1 MALELFAM
9 VFLEELLAPLAALL
23 HVPVGAL
30 VFAALMVMG
39 VVGHYAIYRIVRRLT
54 KAADRTETQW
64 DDVVLYAIF
73 PPIQWVMWVVLGL
86 LSLSLFPA
94 LDGIREALLRLSD
107 TALLLLFGWLAHRL
121 SGGIEEELLGEH
133 RGALASSDR
142 ATISAVA
149 RLSRIVLWAIAG
161 IMILQSLGVSVSG
174 LLAFGGVGG
183 IAVGFAA
190 RDLLA
195 NFLGGLSIFLD
206 RPFAVGDWIRSP
218 DREIEGT
225 VEDVGWRVTRIRTFD
240 QRPLYVPNSVF
251 STVALE
257 NPSRMLNRRIY
268 ETIGIRYDDAGA
280 MEQIVAE
287 VKEMLVAHDDID
299 KGKTLMVNFVAF
311 GASSLDFFSASQR
324 SSARSVPIRSCSF
337 SKEAVRPER
346 PSKAWRWIMLKTT
359 ASSATLS
366 ATTFHVSNPFFHRNG
381 VFKLLRRTAM
391 GVQNGASIHRIPHPS
406 QYQPKPWNGLA
417 R

>member
-1 MALELFAM
+1 M

-23 HVPVGAL
+23 HVPIGAL

-121 SGGIEEELLGEH
+121 SGGIEGELLGEH

-149 RLSRIVLWAIAG
+149 RLSRIVLWVIAG

-287 VKEMLVAHDDID
+287 VKEMLAAHDDID

-311 GASSLDFFSASQR
+311 GASSLDFFIYCFTRTTDWATYHGVKQDVLVKILKIIEGQGAEVAFPTRTVLLSPPA
-324 SSARSVPIRSCSF
+324 ADPSVS
-337 SKEAVRPER
+337 
-346 PSKAWRWIMLKTT
+346 
-359 ASSATLS
+359 
-366 ATTFHVSNPFFHRNG
+366 
-381 VFKLLRRTAM
+381 
-391 GVQNGASIHRIPHPS
+391 
-406 QYQPKPWNGLA
+406 
-417 R
+417 

>member
-1 MALELFAM
+1 M

-23 HVPVGAL
+23 HVPIGAL

-121 SGGIEEELLGEH
+121 SGGIEGELLGEH

-149 RLSRIVLWAIAG
+149 RLSRIVLWVIAG

-218 DREIEGT
+218 DRGIEGT

-311 GASSLDFFSASQR
+311 GASSLDFFIYCFTRTTDWATYHGVKQDVLVKILKIIEGQGAEVAFPTRTVLLSPPEADP
-324 SSARSVPIRSCSF
+324 SVS
-337 SKEAVRPER
+337 
-346 PSKAWRWIMLKTT
+346 
-359 ASSATLS
+359 
-366 ATTFHVSNPFFHRNG
+366 
-381 VFKLLRRTAM
+381 
-391 GVQNGASIHRIPHPS
+391 
-406 QYQPKPWNGLA
+406 
-417 R
+417 

>member
-1 MALELFAM
+1 M
-9 VFLEELLAPLAALL
+9 VFLTELLTPLATLL
-23 HVPVGAL
+23 HVPVGVL
-30 VFAALMVMG
+30 VFASLMVIG
-39 VVGHYAIYRIVRRLT
+39 VVGHYAIYRIVRKLT
-54 KAADRTETQW
+54 TAADRTETQW

-86 LSLSLFPA
+86 LSLSLFSA

-121 SGGIEEELLGEH
+121 SRGIEEELLGEH

-149 RLSRIVLWAIAG
+149 RLSRIVLWVVAG

-280 MEQIVAE
+280 MEQVVAE
-287 VKEMLVAHDDID
+287 VREMLTAHDDID
-299 KGKTLMVNFVAF
+299 KGKTLMVNFVSL
-311 GASSLDFFSASQR
+311 GASSLDFFIYCFTRTTDWATYHGVKQDVLIKILKIIEGHGAEVAFPTRTVLLGPPEAEAPAS
-324 SSARSVPIRSCSF
+324 
-337 SKEAVRPER
+337 
-346 PSKAWRWIMLKTT
+346 
-359 ASSATLS
+359 
-366 ATTFHVSNPFFHRNG
+366 
-381 VFKLLRRTAM
+381 
-391 GVQNGASIHRIPHPS
+391 
-406 QYQPKPWNGLA
+406 
-417 R
+417 

>member
-1 MALELFAM
+1 M

-23 HVPVGAL
+23 HVPIGAL
-30 VFAALMVMG
+30 VFAALMVTG

-149 RLSRIVLWAIAG
+149 RLSRIVLWVIAG

-311 GASSLDFFSASQR
+311 GASSLDFFIYCFTRTTDWATYHGVKQDVLVKILKIIEGQGAEVAFPTRTVLLSPPEADP
-324 SSARSVPIRSCSF
+324 SVS
-337 SKEAVRPER
+337 
-346 PSKAWRWIMLKTT
+346 
-359 ASSATLS
+359 
-366 ATTFHVSNPFFHRNG
+366 
-381 VFKLLRRTAM
+381 
-391 GVQNGASIHRIPHPS
+391 
-406 QYQPKPWNGLA
+406 
-417 R
+417 

>member
-1 MALELFAM
+1 M

-23 HVPVGAL
+23 HVPIGAL

-121 SGGIEEELLGEH
+121 SGGIEGELLGEH

-149 RLSRIVLWAIAG
+149 RLSRIVLWVIAG

-287 VKEMLVAHDDID
+287 VKEMLAAHDDID

-311 GASSLDFFSASQR
+311 GASSLDFFIYCFTRTTDWATYHGVKQDVLVKILKIIEGQGAEVAFPTRTVLLSPPEADP
-324 SSARSVPIRSCSF
+324 SVS
-337 SKEAVRPER
+337 
-346 PSKAWRWIMLKTT
+346 
-359 ASSATLS
+359 
-366 ATTFHVSNPFFHRNG
+366 
-381 VFKLLRRTAM
+381 
-391 GVQNGASIHRIPHPS
+391 
-406 QYQPKPWNGLA
+406 
-417 R
+417 

>member
-1 MALELFAM
+1 M
-9 VFLEELLAPLAALL
+9 VFLEELLTPLASLL
-23 HVPVGAL
+23 HVPVGVL
-30 VFAALMVMG
+30 VFASLMVMG

-54 KAADRTETQW
+54 TAADRTETQW

-86 LSLSLFPA
+86 LSLSLFPV

-107 TALLLLFGWLAHRL
+107 TALLILFGWLAHRL
-121 SGGIEEELLGEH
+121 SRGIEEELLGEH

-149 RLSRIVLWAIAG
+149 RLSRIVLWVVAG

-280 MEQIVAE
+280 MEQVVAE
-287 VKEMLVAHDDID
+287 VKEMLLAHDDID
-299 KGKTLMVNFVAF
+299 KGKTLMVNFVAL
-311 GASSLDFFSASQR
+311 GASSLDFFVYCFTRTTDWATYHGVKQDVLIKILKIIEGHGAEVAFPTRTVLLSPPEAEAPAS
-324 SSARSVPIRSCSF
+324 
-337 SKEAVRPER
+337 
-346 PSKAWRWIMLKTT
+346 
-359 ASSATLS
+359 
-366 ATTFHVSNPFFHRNG
+366 
-381 VFKLLRRTAM
+381 
-391 GVQNGASIHRIPHPS
+391 
-406 QYQPKPWNGLA
+406 
-417 R
+417 

>member
-1 MALELFAM
+1 M

-23 HVPVGAL
+23 HVPIGAL

-73 PPIQWVMWVVLGL
+73 PPIQWVMWVLLGL

-121 SGGIEEELLGEH
+121 SGGIEGELLGEH

-149 RLSRIVLWAIAG
+149 RLSRIVLWVIAG
-161 IMILQSLGVSVSG
+161 IMILQSVGVSVSG

-280 MEQIVAE
+280 MEQIGAE

-311 GASSLDFFSASQR
+311 GASSLDFFIYCFTRTTDWATYHGVKQDVLVKILKIIEGQGAEVAFPTRTVLLS
-324 SSARSVPIRSCSF
+324 PP
-337 SKEAVRPER
+337 EAV
-346 PSKAWRWIMLKTT
+346 PS
-359 ASSATLS
+359 
-366 ATTFHVSNPFFHRNG
+366 VS
-381 VFKLLRRTAM
+381 
-391 GVQNGASIHRIPHPS
+391 
-406 QYQPKPWNGLA
+406 
-417 R
+417 

>member
-1 MALELFAM
+1 M
-9 VFLEELLAPLAALL
+9 VFLEELLTPLATLL
-23 HVPVGAL
+23 HVPVGVL
-30 VFAALMVMG
+30 VFASLMIMG
-39 VVGHYAIYRIVRRLT
+39 IVGHYAIYHIVRKLT
-54 KAADRTETQW
+54 TAADHTETQW

-73 PPIQWVMWVVLGL
+73 PPIQWVMWVVLCL
-86 LSLSLFPA
+86 LSLSLFSA

-107 TALLLLFGWLAHRL
+107 TALLMLFGWLVHRL
-121 SGGIEEELLGEH
+121 SRGIEEELLAEH
-133 RGALASSDR
+133 RGALVSSDR

-149 RLSRIVLWAIAG
+149 RLSRIVLWVVAG

-280 MEQIVAE
+280 MEQVVAE
-287 VKEMLVAHDDID
+287 VKEMLLVHDDID

-311 GASSLDFFSASQR
+311 GASSLDFFIYCFTRTTDWATYHGVKQDVLIKILKIIEGHGAEVAFPTQTVLLGPPES
-324 SSARSVPIRSCSF
+324 
-337 SKEAVRPER
+337 EAP
-346 PSKAWRWIMLKTT
+346 
-359 ASSATLS
+359 
-366 ATTFHVSNPFFHRNG
+366 VS
-381 VFKLLRRTAM
+381 
-391 GVQNGASIHRIPHPS
+391 
-406 QYQPKPWNGLA
+406 
-417 R
+417 

>member
-1 MALELFAM
+1 M

-23 HVPVGAL
+23 HVPIGAP

-121 SGGIEEELLGEH
+121 SGGIEGELLGEH

-149 RLSRIVLWAIAG
+149 RLSRIVLWVIAG

-311 GASSLDFFSASQR
+311 GASSLDFFIYCFTRTTDWATYHGVKQDVLVKILKIIEGQGAEVAFPTRTVLLSPPEADP
-324 SSARSVPIRSCSF
+324 SVS
-337 SKEAVRPER
+337 
-346 PSKAWRWIMLKTT
+346 
-359 ASSATLS
+359 
-366 ATTFHVSNPFFHRNG
+366 
-381 VFKLLRRTAM
+381 
-391 GVQNGASIHRIPHPS
+391 
-406 QYQPKPWNGLA
+406 
-417 R
+417 

>member
-1 MALELFAM
+1 
-9 VFLEELLAPLAALL
+9 
-23 HVPVGAL
+23 
-30 VFAALMVMG
+30 
-39 VVGHYAIYRIVRRLT
+39 VRRLT
-54 KAADRTETQW
+54 QAADRTETQW
-64 DDVVLYAIF
+64 DDVILYAIF
-73 PPIQWVMWVVLGL
+73 PPIQWVMWVVIAL
-86 LSLSLFPA
+86 LSLSLFSA

-121 SGGIEEELLGEH
+121 SRGIEEELLGEH
-133 RGALASSDR
+133 RGVLESSDR

-149 RLSRIVLWAIAG
+149 RLSRIVLWVVAG
-161 IMILQSLGVSVSG
+161 IMILQSVGVSVSG

-268 ETIGIRYDDAGA
+268 ETIGIRYDDAAA
-280 MEQIVAE
+280 MEQVVAE
-287 VKEMLVAHDDID
+287 VGAMLRAHDDID
-299 KGKTLMVNFVAF
+299 KGKTLMVNFVSF
-311 GASSLDFFSASQR
+311 GASSLDFFIYCFTRTTDWATYHGVKQD
-324 SSARSVPIRSCSF
+324 VL
-337 SKEAVRPER
+337 
-346 PSKAWRWIMLKTT
+346 LKILAIIDQHGAEVAFPTRT
-359 ASSATLS
+359 VLL
-366 ATTFHVSNPFFHRNG
+366 NP
-381 VFKLLRRTAM
+381 AEPDP
-391 GVQNGASIHRIPHPS
+391 GAGS
-406 QYQPKPWNGLA
+406 
-417 R
+417 

>member
-1 MALELFAM
+1 MM
-9 VFLEELLAPLAALL
+9 FLEELLAPLAALL

-30 VFAALMVMG
+30 VFAALMVIG
-39 VVGHYAIYRIVRRLT
+39 VAGHYAIYRIVRRLT

-121 SGGIEEELLGEH
+121 SGGIEGELLGEH

-149 RLSRIVLWAIAG
+149 RLSRIVLWVIAG

-311 GASSLDFFSASQR
+311 GASSLDFFIYCFTRTTDWATYHGVKQDVLVKILKIIEGQGAEVAFPTRTVLLSPPEADP
-324 SSARSVPIRSCSF
+324 SVS
-337 SKEAVRPER
+337 
-346 PSKAWRWIMLKTT
+346 
-359 ASSATLS
+359 
-366 ATTFHVSNPFFHRNG
+366 
-381 VFKLLRRTAM
+381 
-391 GVQNGASIHRIPHPS
+391 
-406 QYQPKPWNGLA
+406 
-417 R
+417 

>member
-1 MALELFAM
+1 M

-23 HVPVGAL
+23 HVPIGAL

-64 DDVVLYAIF
+64 DDVLLYAIF

-121 SGGIEEELLGEH
+121 SGGIEGELLGEH

-149 RLSRIVLWAIAG
+149 RLSRIVLWVIAG

-225 VEDVGWRVTRIRTFD
+225 VEDVGWRVTRIRPFD

-287 VKEMLVAHDDID
+287 VKEMLAAHDDID

-311 GASSLDFFSASQR
+311 GASSLDFFIYCFTRTTDWATYHGVKQDVLVKILKIIEGQGAEVAFPTRTVLLSPPEADP
-324 SSARSVPIRSCSF
+324 SVS
-337 SKEAVRPER
+337 
-346 PSKAWRWIMLKTT
+346 
-359 ASSATLS
+359 
-366 ATTFHVSNPFFHRNG
+366 
-381 VFKLLRRTAM
+381 
-391 GVQNGASIHRIPHPS
+391 
-406 QYQPKPWNGLA
+406 
-417 R
+417 

>member
-1 MALELFAM
+1 M
-9 VFLEELLAPLAALL
+9 VFLEELLTPLATLL
-23 HVPVGAL
+23 HVPVGVL
-30 VFAALMVMG
+30 VFASLMVMG

-54 KAADRTETQW
+54 TAADRTETQW

-86 LSLSLFPA
+86 LSLSLFPV

-107 TALLLLFGWLAHRL
+107 TALLILFGWLAHRL
-121 SGGIEEELLGEH
+121 SRGIEEELLGEH

-149 RLSRIVLWAIAG
+149 RLSRIVLWVVAG

-280 MEQIVAE
+280 MEQVVAE
-287 VKEMLVAHDDID
+287 VKEMLLAHDDID

-311 GASSLDFFSASQR
+311 GASSLDFFVYCFTRTTDWATYHGVKQDVLIKILKIIEGHGAEVAFPTRTVLLSPPEAEAPAS
-324 SSARSVPIRSCSF
+324 
-337 SKEAVRPER
+337 
-346 PSKAWRWIMLKTT
+346 
-359 ASSATLS
+359 
-366 ATTFHVSNPFFHRNG
+366 
-381 VFKLLRRTAM
+381 
-391 GVQNGASIHRIPHPS
+391 
-406 QYQPKPWNGLA
+406 
-417 R
+417 

>member
-1 MALELFAM
+1 M

-133 RGALASSDR
+133 RGALGSSDR

-149 RLSRIVLWAIAG
+149 RLSRIALWVIAG

-195 NFLGGLSIFLD
+195 NFLGGLSIFMD

-268 ETIGIRYDDAGA
+268 ETIGIRYDDAAA

-311 GASSLDFFSASQR
+311 GASSLDFFIYCFTR
-324 SSARSVPIRSCSF
+324 
-337 SKEAVRPER
+337 
-346 PSKAWRWIMLKTT
+346 TT
-359 ASSATLS
+359 DWA
-366 ATTFHVSNPFFHRNG
+366 TFHGVKQDVLVKILNIIERQGAEVAFPTRTVLLSPPEADPSVS
-381 VFKLLRRTAM
+381 
-391 GVQNGASIHRIPHPS
+391 
-406 QYQPKPWNGLA
+406 
-417 R
+417 

>member
-1 MALELFAM
+1 MLF
-9 VFLEELLAPLAALL
+9 LQELLAPLAALL
-23 HVPVGAL
+23 HVPLGIV
-30 VFAALMVMG
+30 VFAVLMSLG
-39 VVGHYAIYRIVRRLT
+39 AVGHYAIYRVVRRLT
-54 KAADRTETQW
+54 TAADRTETRW

-73 PPIQWVMWVVLGL
+73 PPIQWVMWVVLAL

-94 LDGIREALLRLSD
+94 LDGIREGLLDLSD
-107 TALLLLFGWLAHRL
+107 TALLVLFGWLAHRL

-133 RGALASSDR
+133 RGALESSDR

-149 RLSRIVLWAIAG
+149 RLGRIVLWVIAG
-161 IMILQSLGVSVSG
+161 IMILQSIGVSVSG

-251 STVALE
+251 STVAIE

-280 MEQIVAE
+280 MERVVAE
-287 VKEMLVAHDDID
+287 VKEMLLAHDDID

-311 GASSLDFFSASQR
+311 GASSLDFFVYCFTRTTDWATYHGVKQDVLVR
-324 SSARSVPIRSCSF
+324 ILKVI
-337 SKEAVRPER
+337 EAHGAEVAFPTRTVLLSPPE
-346 PSKAWRWIMLKTT
+346 PGQP
-359 ASSATLS
+359 ATE
-366 ATTFHVSNPFFHRNG
+366 
-381 VFKLLRRTAM
+381 
-391 GVQNGASIHRIPHPS
+391 
-406 QYQPKPWNGLA
+406 
-417 R
+417 

>member
-1 MALELFAM
+1 M
-9 VFLEELLAPLAALL
+9 VFLEELLAPLAALF
-23 HVPVGAL
+23 HVPIGAL
-30 VFAALMVMG
+30 VFAALVVVG
-39 VVGHYAIYRIVRRLT
+39 VVGHFAIYRIVRRLT

-195 NFLGGLSIFLD
+195 NFLGGLSIFMD

-311 GASSLDFFSASQR
+311 GASSLDFFIYCFTRTTDWATYHGVKQDVLVKILKIIEGQGAEVAFPTRTVLLSPPEADL
-324 SSARSVPIRSCSF
+324 SVS
-337 SKEAVRPER
+337 
-346 PSKAWRWIMLKTT
+346 
-359 ASSATLS
+359 
-366 ATTFHVSNPFFHRNG
+366 
-381 VFKLLRRTAM
+381 
-391 GVQNGASIHRIPHPS
+391 
-406 QYQPKPWNGLA
+406 
-417 R
+417 

>member
-1 MALELFAM
+1 M
-9 VFLEELLAPLAALL
+9 VFLEELLAPLAALF
-23 HVPVGAL
+23 HVPIGAL
-30 VFAALMVMG
+30 VFAALVVVG
-39 VVGHYAIYRIVRRLT
+39 VVGHFAIYRIVRRLT

-64 DDVVLYAIF
+64 DDVLLYAIF

-133 RGALASSDR
+133 RGALGSSDR

-149 RLSRIVLWAIAG
+149 RLSRIALWVIAG

-190 RDLLA
+190 RDMLA

-225 VEDVGWRVTRIRTFD
+225 VEDVGWRVTRIRAFD

-311 GASSLDFFSASQR
+311 GASSLDFFIYCFTRTTDWATYHGVKQDVLVKILKIIEGQGAEVAFPTRTVLLSPPEADL
-324 SSARSVPIRSCSF
+324 SVS
-337 SKEAVRPER
+337 
-346 PSKAWRWIMLKTT
+346 
-359 ASSATLS
+359 
-366 ATTFHVSNPFFHRNG
+366 
-381 VFKLLRRTAM
+381 
-391 GVQNGASIHRIPHPS
+391 
-406 QYQPKPWNGLA
+406 
-417 R
+417 

>member
-1 MALELFAM
+1 M

-23 HVPVGAL
+23 HVPIGAL
-30 VFAALMVMG
+30 VFAALMLMG

-121 SGGIEEELLGEH
+121 SGGIEGELLGEH

-149 RLSRIVLWAIAG
+149 RLSRIVLWVIAG

-311 GASSLDFFSASQR
+311 GASSLDFFIYCFTRTTDWATYHGVKQDVLVKILKIIEGQGAEVAFPTRTVLLSPPEADP
-324 SSARSVPIRSCSF
+324 SVS
-337 SKEAVRPER
+337 
-346 PSKAWRWIMLKTT
+346 
-359 ASSATLS
+359 
-366 ATTFHVSNPFFHRNG
+366 
-381 VFKLLRRTAM
+381 
-391 GVQNGASIHRIPHPS
+391 
-406 QYQPKPWNGLA
+406 
-417 R
+417 

>member
-1 MALELFAM
+1 M

-23 HVPVGAL
+23 HLPIGVL
-30 VFAALMVMG
+30 VFASLMVLG
-39 VVGHYAIYRIVRRLT
+39 VFGHYAIYRIVRKLT
-54 KAADRTETQW
+54 TAADRTETQW

-73 PPIQWVMWVVLGL
+73 PPIQWVMWVVPGL

-149 RLSRIVLWAIAG
+149 RLSRIVLWVVAG

-280 MEQIVAE
+280 MEQVVAE
-287 VKEMLVAHDDID
+287 VKEMLTAHDDID
-299 KGKTLMVNFVAF
+299 KGKTLMVNFVSL
-311 GASSLDFFSASQR
+311 GASSLDFFIYCFTRTTDWATYHGVKQDVLIKILKIIEGHGAEVAFPTRTVLLSPPEAEAPAS
-324 SSARSVPIRSCSF
+324 
-337 SKEAVRPER
+337 
-346 PSKAWRWIMLKTT
+346 
-359 ASSATLS
+359 
-366 ATTFHVSNPFFHRNG
+366 
-381 VFKLLRRTAM
+381 
-391 GVQNGASIHRIPHPS
+391 
-406 QYQPKPWNGLA
+406 
-417 R
+417 

>member
-1 MALELFAM
+1 MM
-9 VFLEELLAPLAALL
+9 FLEELLAPLAALL

-30 VFAALMVMG
+30 VFAALMVIG
-39 VVGHYAIYRIVRRLT
+39 VAGHYAIYRIVRRLT

-121 SGGIEEELLGEH
+121 SGGIEGELLGEH

-149 RLSRIVLWAIAG
+149 RLSRIVLWVIAG

-311 GASSLDFFSASQR
+311 GASSLDFFIYCFTRTTDWATYHGVKQDVLVKILKIIEGQGAEEAFPTRTVLLSPPEADP
-324 SSARSVPIRSCSF
+324 SVS
-337 SKEAVRPER
+337 
-346 PSKAWRWIMLKTT
+346 
-359 ASSATLS
+359 
-366 ATTFHVSNPFFHRNG
+366 
-381 VFKLLRRTAM
+381 
-391 GVQNGASIHRIPHPS
+391 
-406 QYQPKPWNGLA
+406 
-417 R
+417 

>member
-1 MALELFAM
+1 M

-23 HVPVGAL
+23 HVPIGAL

-39 VVGHYAIYRIVRRLT
+39 VVGHYAIYRIVRKLA
-54 KAADRTETQW
+54 KADGRTETEW
-64 DDVVLYAIF
+64 DDVLIDAIF

-121 SGGIEEELLGEH
+121 SGGIEGELLGEH

-149 RLSRIVLWAIAG
+149 RLSRIVLWVIAG
-161 IMILQSLGVSVSG
+161 IMILQSVGVSVSG

-287 VKEMLVAHDDID
+287 VKEMLAAHDDID

-311 GASSLDFFSASQR
+311 GASSLDFFIYCFTRTTDWATYHGVKQDVLVKILKIIEGQGAEVAFPTRTVLLSPPEADP
-324 SSARSVPIRSCSF
+324 SVS
-337 SKEAVRPER
+337 
-346 PSKAWRWIMLKTT
+346 
-359 ASSATLS
+359 
-366 ATTFHVSNPFFHRNG
+366 
-381 VFKLLRRTAM
+381 
-391 GVQNGASIHRIPHPS
+391 
-406 QYQPKPWNGLA
+406 
-417 R
+417 

>member
-1 MALELFAM
+1 M

-23 HVPVGAL
+23 HVPIGAL

-39 VVGHYAIYRIVRRLT
+39 VVGHYAIYRIVRKLT

-121 SGGIEEELLGEH
+121 SGGIEGELLGEH

-149 RLSRIVLWAIAG
+149 RLSRIALWVIAG

-287 VKEMLVAHDDID
+287 VKEMLAAHDDID

-311 GASSLDFFSASQR
+311 GASSLDFFIYCFTRTTDWATYHGVKQDVLVKILKIIEGQGAEVAFPTRTVLLSPPA
-324 SSARSVPIRSCSF
+324 ADPSVS
-337 SKEAVRPER
+337 
-346 PSKAWRWIMLKTT
+346 
-359 ASSATLS
+359 
-366 ATTFHVSNPFFHRNG
+366 
-381 VFKLLRRTAM
+381 
-391 GVQNGASIHRIPHPS
+391 
-406 QYQPKPWNGLA
+406 
-417 R
+417 